1 MKILTIVIIEDKQTL
16 NSNYR
21 FSYKFVI
28 TDYTSFNNQILNFIP
43 LKMIILV
50 ISSFICRSVFPNINL
65 TSLQVFLTF

>member
-28 TDYTSFNNQILNFIP
+28 TDYTLLNNQILDFLP
-43 LKMIILV
+43 LKIIILV
-50 ISSFICRSVFPNINL
+50 ISSFICH
-65 TSLQVFLTF
+65 SLFSQI